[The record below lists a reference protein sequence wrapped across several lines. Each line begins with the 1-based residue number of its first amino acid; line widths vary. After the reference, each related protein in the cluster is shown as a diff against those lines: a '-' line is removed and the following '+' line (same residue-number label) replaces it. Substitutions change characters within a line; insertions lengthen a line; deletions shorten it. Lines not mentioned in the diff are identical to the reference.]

1 MLKWLQRWTWTN
13 ERFSTIH
20 YTIHYIRYFY
30 WIRFSIGAT
39 RFQASLQASR
49 VSAQHTTITT
59 ARYFFLSSY
68 MHTSISN
75 VPYVKSRLNRVA
87 ATVKL
92 GEYEIIDEQH
102 EQTIRS
108 FYIFLFLVRKVL
120 NAEEMR
126 IKCVT
131 RLA

>member
-1 MLKWLQRWTWTN
+1 
-13 ERFSTIH
+13 
-20 YTIHYIRYFY
+20 
-30 WIRFSIGAT
+30 
-39 RFQASLQASR
+39 
-49 VSAQHTTITT
+49 
-59 ARYFFLSSY
+59 